1 MSYDLDYLK
10 PKNPKW
16 VRSSEKIYRKAVED
30 DDKET
35 IFKCFH
41 RYCHAYVCKALVN
54 LGFSTEEIQET
65 ALDATVYAM
74 DRRNRKIYNG
84 KMTYNKLGV
93 WCYYAV
99 REFLYNKQ
107 RQFDDNIAFDS
118 DAVEKHFTGEDIVWE
133 RKE

>member
-1 MSYDLDYLK
+1 MSYDFDYL
-10 PKNPKW
+10 NPKSPTW
-16 VRSSEKIYRKAVED
+16 SRMTEKIYRKAVEE

-54 LGFSTEEIQET
+54 LRFSTEEIQET

-74 DRRNRKIYNG
+74 DRRNRKVYNG
-84 KMTYNKLGV
+84 KMTYNKLGI

-99 REFLYNKQ
+99 KEFLYNKQ
-107 RQFDDNIAFDS
+107 RQFDDKIAFDS
-118 DAVEKHFTGEDIVWE
+118 DCVEKHFTGEDIIWE